1 MVGNDLIRRLPLINE
16 RGDDHILLVELL
28 PGHVNAGSGGRQT
41 FSVLAVCKDCI
52 IAVLVGNRT
61 VIDGFR
67 TSIADIRGLV
77 KAVTPFP
84 DIISTGLITGGTGSA
99 FDVTEDDLATYICF
113 PAEIPMN
120 AEVVRIIKGA
130 FVIPVTYPVKL
141 YLLRDGSRILA

>member
-1 MVGNDLIRRLPLINE
+1 M
-16 RGDDHILLVELL
+16 ELL

-61 VIDGFR
+61 VIDGFG

-84 DIISTGLITGGTGSA
+84 DKISTGLITGGTGSA
-99 FDVTEDDLATYICF
+99 LDVTEDDLATYICF
-113 PAEIPMN
+113 PAVIPMN
-120 AEVVRIIKGA
+120 AEVVCIIKGA
-130 FVIPVTYPVKL
+130 FVIPVT
-141 YLLRDGSRILA
+141 